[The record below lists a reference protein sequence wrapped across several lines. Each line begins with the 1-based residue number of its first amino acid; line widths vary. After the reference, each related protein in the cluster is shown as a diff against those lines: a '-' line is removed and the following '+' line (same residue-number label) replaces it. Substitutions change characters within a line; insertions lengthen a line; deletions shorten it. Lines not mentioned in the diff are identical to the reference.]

1 MNIIVHYPVSNR
13 SKEELMNRVTEVHT
27 DSVAAYIKKQP
38 WTKEQKLKML
48 DALTE
53 KCS

>member
-1 MNIIVHYPVSNR
+1 MNIVVHYPVSDESR
-13 SKEELMNRVTEVHT
+13 AELMDRVTEVHT
-27 DSVAAYIKKQP
+27 ESVTAFVKKQP

-48 DALTE
+48 EALTE

>member
-1 MNIIVHYPVSNR
+1 MNIIVHYPANEK
-13 SKEELMNRVTEVHT
+13 SKAELASRVTEVHT

>member
-1 MNIIVHYPVSNR
+1 MNIIVHYPVNEK
-13 SKEELMNRVTEVHT
+13 SKTELANRVAAVHI